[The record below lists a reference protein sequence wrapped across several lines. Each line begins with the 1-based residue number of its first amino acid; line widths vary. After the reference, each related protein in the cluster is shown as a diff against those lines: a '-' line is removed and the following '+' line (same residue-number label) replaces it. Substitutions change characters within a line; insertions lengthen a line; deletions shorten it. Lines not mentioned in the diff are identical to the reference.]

1 MRAEIDTSCFTSH
14 SLLDLLHACP
24 TISHLHLFASYSD
37 IFLLDETFLAYFAPP
52 QNLCLMLT
60 HAIFTRAGPGLPDAA
75 VLPFIWVRMAAPTP
89 LQLLEINF
97 LRAMQIDIMPE
108 LQPLISDGL
117 QVSLDYPEVARW
129 KFDARAGL
137 AQPNWE

>member
-1 MRAEIDTSCFTSH
+1 
-14 SLLDLLHACP
+14 
-24 TISHLHLFASYSD
+24 
-37 IFLLDETFLAYFAPP
+37 
-52 QNLCLMLT
+52 MLT

-75 VLPFIWVRMAAPTP
+75 VLAFIRAAPTP

-108 LQPLISDGL
+108 PKPLISDGL

-129 KFDARAGL
+129 KFDARASGL